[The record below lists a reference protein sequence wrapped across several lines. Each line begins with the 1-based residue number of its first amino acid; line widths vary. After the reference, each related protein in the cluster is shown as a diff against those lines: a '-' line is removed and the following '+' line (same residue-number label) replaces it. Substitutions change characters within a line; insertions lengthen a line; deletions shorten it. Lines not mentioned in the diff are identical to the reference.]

1 MAKPTKYIDRRIGEI
16 TRPDIS
22 PEQEAEICG
31 LSVAEVRILRQRLE
45 EAHPGPEYERAW
57 DDCVRF
63 LSVALYEAGTVL
75 GLAPVQMMHRARQG
89 QIRAFQHHNRWRM
102 WKAHVVEEMEARGM
116 SWDGDERGVAD
127 IPRAR
132 L

>member
-31 LSVAEVRILRQRLE
+31 LSPAEVRILRQRLE
-45 EAHPGPEYERAW
+45 EANPGPEYERAW

-63 LSVALYEAGTVL
+63 LSVNVSAVATAL
-75 GLAPVQMMHRARQG
+75 GLPPVQVLHRARQG
-89 QIRAFQHHNRWRM
+89 SMRAFQHHNRWHM
-102 WKAHVVEEMEARGM
+102 WKAHLAEEMEARGM
-116 SWDGDERGVAD
+116 RWDGDE
-127 IPRAR
+127 
-132 L
+132 